1 MYHPLYH
8 IKEGRLLFS
17 GAVMR
22 TLSNWTIPTRRKR
35 KKKTMM
41 MIIREMPRER
51 ELKCPKPS
59 CSQTYQG
66 GVLKRLRSH
75 IANAH
80 ADDPDL
86 EQYQMAVDDAR
97 PNKIPQ
103 KECESCGKKI
113 AGRAAQMRIHQNSR
127 NCQERDGVL

>member
-1 MYHPLYH
+1 MDDSDEEEEE
-8 IKEGRLLFS
+8 KEDHDDDRQGDPQ
-17 GAVMR
+17 GG
-22 TLSNWTIPTRRKR
+22 
-35 KKKTMM
+35 
-41 MIIREMPRER
+41 R

-59 CSQTYQG
+59 CSQTYHG

-75 IANAH
+75 IAKAH
-80 ADDPDL
+80 ADDPHL

-97 PNKIPQ
+97 PNKIPK
-103 KECESCGKKI
+103 KECERRGKKI